1 MKILMFTLLS
11 LSCSDYKLSG
21 VGSAD
26 PGSELPELDTAYAEE
41 LPPVDTGVDEPA
53 EEPPPVEDPPE
64 EEPDP
69 TAPVAICDV
78 TPDLISPP
86 FEVATWIGED
96 SFDPGGER
104 IEQYNWQLISAP
116 EGSTVTMPFG
126 GANRGPFTP
135 VLAGEYTARLTV
147 TNESGIVSDPCETTL
162 EAVPDQNLWVEMFWS
177 EFQDDMDLHLL
188 APGGSLETRTDCY
201 YSNCTE
207 SAQLLFPMD
216 WGISGYTEDNHVL
229 DLDDLPGTGP
239 ENINIADPVAGGV
252 YTVVV
257 HDYTGSTPDFY
268 GGNEV
273 TVNIYL
279 DGILAWT
286 DTRIIEGDG
295 SYTYFADIDWASMTI
310 TSL

>member
-1 MKILMFTLLS
+1 MCIRDS
-11 LSCSDYKLSG
+11 YKLTG
-21 VGSAD
+21 VGSVD

-104 IEQYNWQLISAP
+104 IEQYNWQLISVP

-135 VLAGEYTARLTV
+135 VLAGEYTARLIV
-147 TNESGIVSDPCETTL
+147 TKI
-162 EAVPDQNLWVEMFWS
+162 
-177 EFQDDMDLHLL
+177 
-188 APGGSLETRTDCY
+188 
-201 YSNCTE
+201 
-207 SAQLLFPMD
+207 
-216 WGISGYTEDNHVL
+216 
-229 DLDDLPGTGP
+229 
-239 ENINIADPVAGGV
+239 
-252 YTVVV
+252 
-257 HDYTGSTPDFY
+257 
-268 GGNEV
+268 
-273 TVNIYL
+273 
-279 DGILAWT
+279 
-286 DTRIIEGDG
+286 
-295 SYTYFADIDWASMTI
+295 
-310 TSL
+310 